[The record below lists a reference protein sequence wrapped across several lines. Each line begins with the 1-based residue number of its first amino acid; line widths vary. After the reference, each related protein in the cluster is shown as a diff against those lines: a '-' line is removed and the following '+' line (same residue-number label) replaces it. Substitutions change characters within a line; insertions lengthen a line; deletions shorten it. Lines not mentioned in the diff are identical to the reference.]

1 MLDVPSMQE
10 SIRPDDEAETRRKF
24 NQKAHA

>member
-10 SIRPDDEAETRRKF
+10 SIRPDDEAETRGKF
-24 NQKAHA
+24 NEKAHA